1 MNVVA
6 ERIEAEIKHHGAIP
20 FARFMGVALYC
31 PDCGY
36 YEKENDN
43 LGRRGDFY
51 TSVSVGPLL
60 GELLAFQFAEWLAE
74 IPTGPVQI
82 VEAGA
87 HDGRLAADILHWL
100 ARRRPELLERVQY
113 VICEPSGK
121 RRSWQREKLE
131 TYLPQ
136 LRWLDSELKAPA
148 AWIKGVIF
156 SNEFL
161 DALPVHRVG
170 WDAKRQEWFEWGV
183 TMEQDRFIW
192 AKLGSSTILSSQSAC
207 SGRLKDLPDELLAV
221 LPDNFTTELC
231 PAAETWWRRAGMALQ
246 TGRLLTL
253 DYGLWVE
260 EFLQPHRSNG
270 TLRAYRGHRLA
281 DDVLVEPGK
290 QDITAHIDFS
300 AIQKAGESV
309 GLKTETFATQGD
321 FLTGILKR
329 FWVEAER
336 AGDWTAK
343 RARELQ
349 TLIHPAHLGRAFQV
363 LVQTHSTN
371 QSGTDGASGGSPGQ
385 NA

>member
-1 MNVVA
+1 LNVVA

-20 FARFMGVALYC
+20 FARFMDLALYC
-31 PDCGY
+31 PDYGY

-43 LGRRGDFY
+43 PGRRGDFY

-74 IPTGPVQI
+74 IPAGLVQI

-87 HDGRLAADILHWL
+87 HDGRLAADILRWL

-121 RRSWQREKLE
+121 RRSWQREKLKAF
-131 TYLPQ
+131 PQ
-136 LRWLDSELKAPA
+136 HVRWLETELEQIVPR
-148 AWIKGVIF
+148 INGVIF
-156 SNEFL
+156 GNEFL

-170 WDAKRQEWFEWGV
+170 WDAQRQEWFEWGV
-183 TMEQDRFIW
+183 TVERGRFVW
-192 AKLGSSTILSSQSAC
+192 TRLTDSHVLSKAC
-207 SGRLKDLPDELLAV
+207 RCSRRLTNLPDELLTV
-221 LPDNFTTELC
+221 LPDNFTSELC

-253 DYGLWVE
+253 DYGLSVE
-260 EFLQPHRSNG
+260 EFLQPQRSNG
-270 TLRAYRGHRLA
+270 TLRAYRSHRLA
-281 DDVLVEPGK
+281 DDVLADPGK

-300 AIQKAGESV
+300 GIQKAGESV

-336 AGDWTAK
+336 AGDWTA
-343 RARELQ
+343 RRSRELQ
-349 TLIHPAHLGRAFQV
+349 TLIHPSHLGRAFQV
-363 LVQTHSTN
+363 LVQTRSTN
-371 QSGTDGASGGSPGQ
+371 QSGTD
-385 NA
+385 